1 MCLVKVKDFGDAL
14 GISGGT
20 IRSKI
25 SRGQLL
31 RNKNNL
37 IDTENPINY
46 IYLLEVNG
54 GDQSVFESY
63 SIKSIGRANVR
74 KKVSLASKS
83 VKKVTLSEKVVEIP
97 QKPSQKPQKA
107 VLEKPSKIKGSVKVA
122 PTVEPKKIQEEIP
135 FEKPEKLTEKEKQE
149 QRDNAKARKE
159 LLDYDLRQKRANA
172 EYKERESELKKMQ
185 LEKIAGNTLPLDLT
199 KKILKINCQAILV
212 QFLSSVEN
220 MVSVTVEEL
229 GGVRA
234 DNVRITNELKKI
246 FKKTVENCEKNAER
260 EIENAV
266 AEYSDVRS
274 RGERKA

>member
-1 MCLVKVKDFGDAL
+1 MCLVKVSDFGKAL

-31 RNKNNL
+31 RNKKKL
-37 IDTENPINY
+37 IDTENPVNY

-54 GDQSVFESY
+54 GDQSVFAEY
-63 SIKSIGRANVR
+63 DLTPIGRANVN
-74 KKVSLASKS
+74 KKITSPNKLIKNIVINKKEVVIPEKTVDLAVGGKKNKLSDSAAKGNS
-83 VKKVTLSEKVVEIP
+83 VHTVETEKKEPELVVE
-97 QKPSQKPQKA
+97 KP
-107 VLEKPSKIKGSVKVA
+107 I
-122 PTVEPKKIQEEIP
+122 
-135 FEKPEKLTEKEKQE
+135 KLTAAEKNELKDSAR
-149 QRDNAKARKE
+149 QRRE
-159 LLDYDLRQKRANA
+159 LLDYDLRQRKANA
-172 EYKERESELKKMQ
+172 EYKERESELKQMQ

-220 MVSVTVEEL
+220 MVAVTVEEL

-246 FKKTVENCEKNAER
+246 FKKTVENCEKNADR

-266 AEYSDVRS
+266 AEYSEIRA
-274 RGERKA
+274 RGERK